1 MKMKKN
7 DSKYIKTIDLL
18 RKSKPLLD
26 SSGDIEREVIRR
38 ISSSAEQVTD
48 SFSLLD
54 LLFGWTNI
62 VWIRR
67 GLIAT
72 SVMLVALFVY
82 QQSVI
87 VNQLNWISRQIVIN
101 EERPIRATQPEFVRQ
116 LKLLKITGGRYNMMN
131 SSISEDQIEIL
142 IESVDKLQTDFDNL
156 MKIIQDDPD
165 LKELIEKKLNEKE
178 QRKVKL

>member
-72 SVMLVALFVY
+72 SVT
-82 QQSVI
+82 I
-87 VNQLNWISRQIVIN
+87 
-101 EERPIRATQPEFVRQ
+101 
-116 LKLLKITGGRYNMMN
+116 
-131 SSISEDQIEIL
+131 
-142 IESVDKLQTDFDNL
+142 
-156 MKIIQDDPD
+156 
-165 LKELIEKKLNEKE
+165 
-178 QRKVKL
+178 